1 MRTTRFAICFA
12 TLAACTAPRVPQ
24 PGAPAGTP
32 SASSGRELGGWAPG
46 AVFYEVFVRSFQDSN
61 GDGIG
66 DLRGLIARLDHLN
79 DGDPATS
86 TDLGVDAL
94 WLMPVFASP
103 SYHGYDTTDYET
115 INPDYG
121 TNADFTR
128 LLEEAHRRGL
138 RIIIDLVL
146 NHTSSKHPWFLES
159 ASSPSS
165 PRRDWYIWN
174 TTDPG
179 WAQPWNANGRSWH
192 ENHGAWFYGL
202 FWQGMPDLN
211 FRNPAV
217 RDEAKRIAKLWLAR
231 GVDGFRLDAARHIVE
246 TGPGDGQSD
255 TLETHQFWKEFA
267 AAVRAAKPDA
277 VLIGEAWTETPI
289 VATYYGSTDQTP
301 GGDELPLNFDFKLA
315 ERLVEGART
324 GEARGIVET
333 LRDVQAH
340 YPAGATDVPFLTNHD
355 QRRLATELQGDTGK
369 LRSAAAALLTLPG
382 TPFLY
387 YGEEVG
393 LENGNEADGDQAKR
407 TPMPWDATAGGGFTT
422 GKPWFSL
429 APGRDHANVAA
440 QTADPGSLLS
450 TYRMLIHARHGSPAL
465 AHGSLQL
472 LSESGPVLAF
482 VRSTRDQRVLVAVNL
497 SGEPQRV
504 SLALA
509 AHHADVLCAITGAG
523 VELTGT
529 TAQVTLSAHATGV
542 FQLR

>member
-1 MRTTRFAICFA
+1 MRTTRFAIF
-12 TLAACTAPRVPQ
+12 LVSIAACTATRVPQ

-32 SASSGRELGGWAPG
+32 AASSGRELGGWAPG

-66 DLRGLIARLDHLN
+66 DLRGLIARLDYLN
-79 DGDPATS
+79 DGDPATG
-86 TDLGVDAL
+86 TRLGVDAL
-94 WLMPVFASP
+94 WLMPVFASL

-128 LLEEAHRRGL
+128 LLEEAHRRGI

-159 ASSPSS
+159 ASAPSS

-192 ENHGAWFYGL
+192 QNHGAWFYGL

-231 GVDGFRLDAARHIVE
+231 GVDGFRLDAARHLVE

-289 VATYYGSTDQTP
+289 VATYYGSTDQVP

-315 ERLVEGART
+315 ERLVEAART
-324 GEARGIVET
+324 GEARGIVEK
-333 LRDVQAH
+333 LREVQAL

-355 QRRLATELQGDTGK
+355 QRRLATELQGDPGK
-369 LRSAAAALLTLPG
+369 LRSAT
-382 TPFLY
+382 
-387 YGEEVG
+387 
-393 LENGNEADGDQAKR
+393 
-407 TPMPWDATAGGGFTT
+407 
-422 GKPWFSL
+422 
-429 APGRDHANVAA
+429 
-440 QTADPGSLLS
+440 
-450 TYRMLIHARHGSPAL
+450 
-465 AHGSLQL
+465 
-472 LSESGPVLAF
+472 
-482 VRSTRDQRVLVAVNL
+482 
-497 SGEPQRV
+497 
-504 SLALA
+504 
-509 AHHADVLCAITGAG
+509 
-523 VELTGT
+523 
-529 TAQVTLSAHATGV
+529 
-542 FQLR
+542 